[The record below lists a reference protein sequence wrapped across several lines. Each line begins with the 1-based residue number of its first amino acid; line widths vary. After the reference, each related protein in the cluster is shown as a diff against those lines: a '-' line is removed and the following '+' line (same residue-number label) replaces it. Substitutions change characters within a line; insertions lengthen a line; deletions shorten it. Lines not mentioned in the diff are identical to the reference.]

1 MDQYTFIVFGS
12 MVTAALAVIGFL
24 AGVIFSGFQKKLNDS
39 VKKAVEIEKNY
50 LTRFE
55 ETNKNIHALGDKIT
69 EKLDTKIDS
78 LSEELRENY
87 VTKDFCKA
95 IHGGN

>member
-1 MDQYTFIVFGS
+1 MDQYTFIVFGA

-24 AGVIFSGFQKKLNDS
+24 AKMIFGRYKKDLEDT
-39 VKKAVEIEKNY
+39 VKKGIEIEKNY
-50 LTRFE
+50 LKRFE
-55 ETNKNIHALGDKIT
+55 ETNKNIHDLGDKIT
-69 EKLDTKIDS
+69 SKLDEKIDH
-78 LSEELRENY
+78 LSGELRENY